1 MSNES
6 SHLTITVDK
15 SHILSLGER
24 LYEQSIELIRE
35 LVNNA
40 YDADATRVDVTV
52 SGKEIVVADDGE
64 GMDKAGLTQYFNVGS
79 NAKLVHPKSRRFG
92 RDRIGQFG
100 IGKFASLAAASRFEI
115 TTQKEQF
122 RARVVF
128 DRTRWL
134 EQGDSWLIP
143 LTRLEPDPAR
153 GNGTTVRLVDLKRI
167 FKPEDVTRR
176 IAEGVPIRAKNF
188 SVYVNRY
195 RVTARKWSGNRI
207 PAMEG
212 TKYGIVHGEIVILP
226 ASRASTENMGI
237 EIKVKGVTVRR
248 ELFNIASWGKAAT
261 RIRGEIHADFLPL
274 TSDRSGFIEDTP
286 EFEAFFKCMQKI
298 IAGVE
303 KIYKQLASKKENQK
317 VSRALKEALQR
328 VHQALSLNPELSPFG
343 VVPLAEKGRQ
353 GVGETAVETGA
364 GNQTPELINPEDD
377 SPPDSDQVDSTSEEK
392 DEKPKKARKPSLK
405 IASPNAVV
413 KRLKFGDTGVTCCL
427 DHLGQDGPEC
437 ITEETIIYIN
447 RDHPLY
453 KRESNKKEAHIL
465 NIARLI
471 TQEISLM
478 KDSANPREAF
488 NRQSRLLRD
497 AFTNGKD

>member
-1 MSNES
+1 MSDES

-52 SGKEIVVADDGE
+52 SGKEIVVADNGE
-64 GMDKAGLTQYFNVGS
+64 GMDMAGLEQYFNVGS
-79 NAKLVHPKSRRFG
+79 DIKLLHPKSPRFK

-115 TTQKEQF
+115 TTQKDDF
-122 RARVVF
+122 TARVVF
-128 DRTRWL
+128 DKTRWL
-134 EQGDSWLIP
+134 EQGDSWVIP
-143 LTRLEPDPAR
+143 LTRLEPDAKR
-153 GNGTTVRLVDLKRI
+153 GNGTTVRLVDLKRV

-176 IAEGVPIRAKNF
+176 IAEGVPIRAKKF
-188 SVYVNRY
+188 SVFVNRY
-195 RVTARKWSGNRI
+195 RVTPKRWSGNRI
-207 PAMEG
+207 PVMEG
-212 TKYGIVHGEIVILP
+212 TKNGIIHGEISILP

-248 ELFNIASWGKAAT
+248 ELFNMAAWGKAVT

-286 EFEAFFKCMQKI
+286 EYESFHNGMQKI
-298 IAGVE
+298 IADVE
-303 KIYKQLASKKENQK
+303 QVYKQLASKKENRK

-328 VHQALSLNPELSPFG
+328 VHQALALNPELSPFG
-343 VVPLAEKGRQ
+343 VAPLAEKDRQ
-353 GVGETAVETGA
+353 GGGETAVESDTKDE
-364 GNQTPELINPEDD
+364 TPETIEAVDEIQTD
-377 SPPDSDQVDSTSEEK
+377 PDQTDESSAEADA
-392 DEKPKKARKPSLK
+392 DEKPKKVRKPSLR
-405 IASPNAVV
+405 IATPNAVV
-413 KRLKFGDTGVTCCL
+413 KRLKFGDMGVTCCL
-427 DHLGQDGPEC
+427 DHLGEDGPEC

-453 KRESNKKEAHIL
+453 KRESKKKEAHIL

-488 NRQSRLLRD
+488 NRQSKLLRD
-497 AFTNGKD
+497 AFSD